1 LCDFEEGGDVDV
13 FTHEQRSAVMAR
25 IRGKDTKPEIIVRS
39 MAHALGYR
47 FRLHRRD
54 LPGTPDLVFPR
65 LEKVI
70 FVHGCFWHQHP
81 GCRYAYQPKSNSP
94 FWKAKFSDNRTRDD
108 RALKTLRSLGWKVL
122 VVWECQTHKS
132 EQLLGRIRKFLE
144 K

>member
-1 LCDFEEGGDVDV
+1 VDV

-65 LEKVI
+65 LEKII

-122 VVWECQTHKS
+122 VVWECQTHKP